1 MLLRRISFNQILI
14 NILILGLSVW
24 FFYYFAI
31 SDFVDNYSSVAGL
44 CVYTFGMLL
53 MPFIYTFSKILVAK
67 IAGFRVIYFKIFNS
81 IKMLNN
87 NKMQKIKYAPTRGIC
102 DVRFGGHGKY
112 IFSLIGGLVTLAL
125 LFTASLLCFFLI
137 DNKYVEASMMA
148 LAIDVAYFLIGNGI
162 PNSSNFKNDGMKLYL
177 SIKDKNFR
185 ELSTQMCGN
194 ALDVA
199 VGKRYKDIEFKD
211 LEFFPDK
218 LYILYLIEYGYHYLD
233 NDDLDSYFL
242 IVEKLERT
250 MINDPSAIIEQNK
263 FLAISYGL
271 YKHDIIQARRYL
283 NNILTLIPPQAL
295 NMALELSYL
304 SSLYLENNV
313 SKAQQ
318 IRDVLAK
325 AINTDDTQNSVK
337 SIIFHELN
345 MMHPSEYELSFEGDI
360 VEDKKYAYKLFKG
373 NKLILMD
380 LKMYKDAFVD
390 NQRENGYIYGVFN
403 DELTIQT
410 SYGLVS
416 AKNVIYGGRIY
427 SAKDFSDKFNAAGV
441 TLS

>member
-14 NILILGLSVW
+14 NILILCLSGW
-24 FFYYFAI
+24 FFYYFAF
-31 SDFVDNYSSVAGL
+31 SDIDNYSSILGL
-44 CVYTFGMLL
+44 CIYAVGMLL
-53 MPFIYTFSKILVAK
+53 MPFVYTFSKILFAK
-67 IAGFRVIYFKIFNS
+67 LAGFKVIYLKIFNS

-87 NKMQKIKYAPTRGIC
+87 NKMQKIKYSPTRGIC

-112 IFSLIGGLVTLAL
+112 IFSLIGGILTLIL
-125 LFTASLLCFFLI
+125 LLIGSLLCFFLI
-137 DNKYVEASMMA
+137 DNIYVKAVMMA
-148 LAIDVAYFLIGNGI
+148 LAIDISYILIVNGI
-162 PNSSNFKNDGMKLYL
+162 PNSNSFKNDGMRIWLT
-177 SIKDKNFR
+177 IKSKSFR

-233 NDDLDSYFL
+233 SDDLDSYFL

-250 MINDPSAIIEQNK
+250 MINDPSAIIEQSK

-271 YKHDIIQARRYL
+271 YKHNIIQTRKYL
-283 NNILTLIPPQAL
+283 NNILTIIPPQAL
-295 NMALELSYL
+295 NMALELNFL
-304 SSLYLENNV
+304 NSLYLENNV

-325 AINTDDTQNSVK
+325 AINTEDTQNSVK

-345 MMHPSEYELSFEGDI
+345 MMHPSEYELSLEGEI

-427 SAKDFSDKFNAAGV
+427 SAKDFSDKFNAVGV

>member
-24 FFYYFAI
+24 FFYYFAF
-31 SDFVDNYSSVAGL
+31 SDYVDNYSSIAGL
-44 CVYTFGMLL
+44 GSYAVGMLL
-53 MPFIYTFSKILVAK
+53 MPFIYTFSKILVAR
-67 IAGFRVIYFKIFNS
+67 IAGFKVIYLKVFNS
-81 IKMLNN
+81 VKMLNN
-87 NKMQKIKYAPTRGIC
+87 NKMEKINYSPTRGVC

-112 IFSLIGGLVTLAL
+112 IFSLIGGILTLIL
-125 LFTASLLCFFLI
+125 LLIGSLLCYFLI
-137 DNKYVEASMMA
+137 NNNYVKAIMMA
-148 LAIDVAYFLIGNGI
+148 LAIDSAYILIVNGI
-162 PNSSNFKNDGMKLYL
+162 PNSSAFKNDGMKLWL
-177 SIKDKNFR
+177 TIKDKKFR
-185 ELSTQMCGN
+185 ELSTQMCVNGYE
-194 ALDVA
+194 VA
-199 VGKRYKDIEFKD
+199 IGKRYKDIEFKD
-211 LEFFPDK
+211 LEFYPDK

-233 NDDLDSYFL
+233 NDDMDNYFL
-242 IVEKLERT
+242 IVEKLEKT
-250 MINDPSAIIEQNK
+250 MINDPSAMIEQNK

-271 YKHDIIQARRYL
+271 YKHDIIEARRYL

-304 SSLYLENNV
+304 NSLYLENNI

-318 IRDVLAK
+318 IRDLLAK
-325 AINTDDTQNSVK
+325 AASTESTQNSIK
-337 SIIFHELN
+337 AIIFHELN

-360 VEDKKYAYKLFKG
+360 VSEKKYAYKLFKG
-373 NKLILMD
+373 YKLILMD

-410 SYGLVS
+410 AYGLVS
-416 AKNVIYGGRIY
+416 AKNVIYGGKIY
-427 SAKDFSDKFNAAGV
+427 SAKEFNDKYNACGV